1 MILTVDQGTTSTRA
15 LMLDA
20 NGRVRATAQRPLA
33 QSFPAPG
40 LVEHDP
46 EEIWDAVVAVTR
58 QVLSDTATAPKEIAA
73 IGITNQRE
81 TTVIWD
87 RRTGAP
93 IHPAVVW
100 QDRRTAEI
108 CAELRDSGHS
118 DRARALTGLEIDP
131 YFSATK
137 IAWILDRVDGAR
149 ARAERGEL
157 AFGTIDS
164 FLIWRLTG
172 GLHRTDAT
180 NASRSL
186 LFDLRTRDWSAELLD
201 LFRVPAALVPS
212 IVDCAGV
219 IGTTDPKLFGAAVP
233 IAAAIGDQQS
243 AAVGQAC
250 LAPGA
255 AKCTYGTGAFMLSN
269 AGNRIP
275 ESTHRLLATLALQV
289 GDHVSY
295 ALEGSIFV
303 AGAALQWL
311 RDGLGLFQRNDEID
325 ALARR
330 ADPDGG
336 VQMAPAFVGLGAPW
350 WDADARGAIFGLTR
364 DTGAPDLVR
373 AALDAACHQTA
384 DLITAMTADGAPIS
398 ILRVDGGMTNGDW
411 FVQRLADLTGIPIER
426 PTETETTALGAG
438 WLAGSA
444 VGLLPPV
451 AELSSLWRL
460 DRRFDPA
467 MSEDR
472 RAAHRAAWLNA
483 IGRVRSA
490 PSSA

>member
-15 LMLDA
+15 LAVSYD
-20 NGRVRATAQRPLA
+20 GRIRATAQRALP
-33 QSFPAPG
+33 QSFPQPG
-40 LVEHDP
+40 WVEHDP
-46 EEIWDAVVAVTR
+46 DEIWNAVVATIG
-58 QVLSDTATAPKEIAA
+58 QVLADTGTAPKDVAA
-73 IGITNQRE
+73 IGVTNQRE
-81 TTVIWD
+81 TTVIWE
-87 RRTGAP
+87 RKTGAA
-93 IHPAVVW
+93 IHPAIVW
-100 QDRRTAEI
+100 QDRRTAET
-108 CAELRDSGHS
+108 CAALRGQGKSTLV
-118 DRARALTGLEIDP
+118 RELTGLEIDP

-137 IAWILDRVDGAR
+137 IAWILDKIPGAR

-180 NASRSL
+180 NASRTL
-186 LFDLRTRDWSAELLD
+186 LFDLQTRGWSTPLAEI
-201 LFRVPAALVPS
+201 FRVPMSLLPE

-219 IGTTDPKLFGAAVP
+219 IGTTDASVFGAAVP

-250 LAPGA
+250 LTAGS

-269 AGNRIP
+269 TGRSIP
-275 ESTHRLLATLALQV
+275 MSKHRLLATLALQV

-311 RDGLGLFQRNDEID
+311 RDGLGVFDSNAAID
-325 ALARR
+325 GLARQ
-330 ADPDGG
+330 ADPDGA

-350 WDADARGAIFGLTR
+350 WDSDARGAIFGLTR
-364 DTGAPDLVR
+364 DTSIPDLVR

-384 DLITAMTADGAPIS
+384 DLLNAMAADGAPVAS
-398 ILRVDGGMTNGDW
+398 LRVDGGMTTSDW
-411 FVQRLADLTGIPIER
+411 FVQRLADIIDIPVER
-426 PTETETTALGAG
+426 PTETETTALGAA

-444 VGLLPPV
+444 VGKLPPLN
-451 AELSSLWRL
+451 ELHQLWKL
-460 DRRFDPA
+460 DRRFEPQ
-467 MSEDR
+467 MTNDR
-472 RAAHRAAWLNA
+472 RQTHRAAWLKA
-483 IGRVRSA
+483 IDRVKTTR
-490 PSSA
+490 